1 MPSAPRPASS
11 PALAAASPGGILYAL
26 GCFSI
31 WGLFPVYFKWLQH
44 VSALEVLAHRIV
56 WSAVLLLALIG
67 WRGEGQALLDALRD
81 PRRLRFY
88 LCTTLLIAAN
98 WLLYIWTVQ
107 NDRLLEASLGYYINP
122 LVNVLLGVLV
132 LGERLQPRHWL
143 AVAIATV
150 GVLILVVGHGA
161 FPWISLTLALSFGGY
176 GLLRKKD
183 GHAAILGLG
192 VETVILAPVALLFL
206 LVVGVRG
213 DGAFGALDRGTDG
226 LLAAAGL
233 VTVIPLV
240 MFLEAG
246 RRLHLS
252 VVGLIQYLT
261 PTLQFLL
268 AVLVYREPFTAL
280 HFAAFSCIWL
290 ALSVYS
296 ADTYLMYRRR
306 LRQNAAAGLERQET
320 PL

>member
-1 MPSAPRPASS
+1 MPLAPRPASC
-11 PALAAASPGGILYAL
+11 PAATARSTGILYAL

-31 WGLFPVYFKWLQH
+31 WGLFPVYFKWLHH
-44 VSALEVLAHRIV
+44 VPALEVLAHRIM
-56 WSAVLLLALIG
+56 WSAVVVLALIG
-67 WRGEGQALLDALRD
+67 WRGEGRTLLDALRD

-88 LCTTLLIAAN
+88 LFTTLLIAAN
-98 WLLYIWTVQ
+98 WLLYIWAVQ
-107 NDRLLEASLGYYINP
+107 NNRILEASLGYYINP

-132 LGERLQPRHWL
+132 LGERLKPRHWV
-143 AVAIATV
+143 AVAIAAV
-150 GVLILVVGHGA
+150 GVLILVVGYGT

-183 GHAAILGLG
+183 GHAAILGLA
-192 VETVILAPVALLFL
+192 VETVLLAPVALLFL
-206 LVVGVRG
+206 LMLGASGR
-213 DGAFGALDRGTDG
+213 GAFGVLNRETDG
-226 LLAAAGL
+226 LLAIAGL

-268 AVLVYREPFTAL
+268 AVIVYREPFTAL
-280 HFAAFSCIWL
+280 HLAAFGCIWL
-290 ALSVYS
+290 ALTLYS
-296 ADTYLMYRRR
+296 ADAYSVYRRR
-306 LRQNAAAGLERQET
+306 LKENTVGLLQHRET
-320 PL
+320 PS

>member
-1 MPSAPRPASS
+1 MPLVLRPASPLS
-11 PALAAASPGGILYAL
+11 SAAHFAGVLYAL

-31 WGLFPVYFKWLQH
+31 WGLFPVYFKWLHH

-56 WSAVLLLALIG
+56 WSAVLLLALIF
-67 WRGEGQALLDALRD
+67 WRGEGQTLLNALRD
-81 PRRLRFY
+81 PRRLGFY

-107 NDRLLEASLGYYINP
+107 NGRILEASLGYYINP

-132 LGERLQPRHWL
+132 LGERLKPLHWL
-143 AVAIATV
+143 AVAIAAG
-150 GVLILVVGHGA
+150 GVLILVVGYGT
-161 FPWISLTLALSFGGY
+161 FPWISLALALSFGGY

-183 GHAAILGLG
+183 GHAAILGLA
-192 VETVILAPVALLFL
+192 VETGLLAPVALLFL
-206 LVVGVRG
+206 LVLGVNG
-213 DGAFGALDRGTDG
+213 SGAFGALDRETDG
-226 LLAAAGL
+226 LLSAAGL

-268 AVLVYREPFTAL
+268 AVVVYREPFTAL
-280 HFAAFSCIWL
+280 HLAAFGCIWL
-290 ALSVYS
+290 ALTVYS
-296 ADTYLMYRRR
+296 ADAYSVYRHRMKGST
-306 LRQNAAAGLERQET
+306 AGLLGQQET
-320 PL
+320 PS